1 MAQNLLHL
9 IYGTG
14 NEAKLQSMRRTIE
27 GLPIELT
34 GMSQVAKEKGIEI
47 SEIKETGDNP
57 MENARIKAEFYYQ
70 LFKAPVF
77 SCDSGLYLW
86 NYGTGEL
93 FPEEMQPG
101 IHVRG
106 REGRRL
112 SDDEL
117 IAHYTGLVRK
127 YGPILARYKNGI
139 SLILDREHRW
149 ESMEES
155 LWGEAFLLTD
165 KPHVKRIKGFPLDS
179 ISLEISSGKYY
190 YDLEDN
196 FQDQV
201 AAEKGFRHF
210 FEQIAKE
217 IIFCGE

>member
-34 GMSQVAKEKGIEI
+34 GVSQAAAEKGIEI
-47 SEIKETGDNP
+47 PEVKETGNNP

-70 LFKAPVF
+70 LFGAPVF

-86 NYGTGEL
+86 NYETGEP

-106 REGRRL
+106 RDGRRL

-117 IAHYTGLVRK
+117 IAYYTGLVRK

-139 SLILDREHRW
+139 SLIMDEEHRW

-155 LWGEAFLLTD
+155 LWGEAFLFTD
-165 KPHVKRIKGFPLDS
+165 KPHKKRIKGFPLDS
-179 ISLEISSGKYY
+179 ISLEISSCKKRRRTDTDMRRRSRLLSGM
-190 YDLEDN
+190 E
-196 FQDQV
+196 
-201 AAEKGFRHF
+201 
-210 FEQIAKE
+210 
-217 IIFCGE
+217 

>member
-1 MAQNLLHL
+1 MAEHRLRL

-14 NEAKLQSMRRTIE
+14 NEAKFCSMQRTLE
-27 GLPIELT
+27 GLPIELARL
-34 GMSQVAKEKGIEI
+34 QQAAAIKGIALPEI
-47 SEIKETGDNP
+47 AETGFNP
-57 MENARIKAEFYYQ
+57 LENARIKAEIYYE
-70 LFKAPVF
+70 LFEQPVF

-86 NYGTGEL
+86 NYGTGEML
-93 FPEEMQPG
+93 SEKLQPG

-106 REGRRL
+106 RGGRRL

-117 IAHYTGLVRK
+117 VEHYTGLVREH
-127 YGPILARYKNGI
+127 GPILARYKNGI

-155 LWGEAFLLTD
+155 LWGEAFLFTD
-165 KPHVKRIKGFPLDS
+165 KPHQKRIKGFPLDS

-196 FQDQV
+196 YQDQV
-201 AAEKGFRHF
+201 AAEKGFRQF
-210 FEQIAKE
+210 FKKVVKE
-217 IIFCGE
+217 SGFCDE

>member
-1 MAQNLLHL
+1 MTEHRLRL

-14 NEAKLQSMRRTIE
+14 NEAKFFSMQRTLE

-34 GMSQVAKEKGIEI
+34 GLQQAAAIKGIALPEI
-47 SEIKETGDNP
+47 AETGSTP
-57 MENARIKAEFYYQ
+57 LENARIKAKVYYE
-70 LFKAPVF
+70 LFGKPVF

-86 NYGTGEL
+86 NYGTGEML
-93 FPEEMQPG
+93 PDKLQPG

-106 REGRRL
+106 TGGRRL

-117 IAHYTGLVRK
+117 IEHYAGLVREH
-127 YGPILARYKNGI
+127 GPILARYKNGI
-139 SLILDREHRW
+139 SLVLDGEHRW

-155 LWGEAFLLTD
+155 LWGEAFLFTD
-165 KPHVKRIKGFPLDS
+165 KPHQKRIKGFPLDS

-196 FQDQV
+196 YQDQV
-201 AAEKGFRHF
+201 AAEKGFRQF
-210 FEQIAKE
+210 FEKVAKDSG
-217 IIFCGE
+217 FCDK